1 MKYNFTD
8 QMKIIGRG
16 LPVWV
21 QLVVRIPFIFLFV
34 YEAFLSR
41 CERQPKIKSPECQSV
56 SIIIPTLNEEKDI
69 CPCIQSLIGNRQ
81 ICEVIIVD
89 GGSNDSTRMLAQKMG
104 ARVIVSDKP
113 ISDGGGRGG
122 QIKAGISIAGGD
134 VIAILHADSRLP
146 GIEIDR
152 MMDLLNRHPDV
163 IGGAVGC
170 RFDSPGFRFRLIEL
184 ANDFRAAFL
193 KISFGDQVQF
203 FRRKPVINA
212 DLFPDIPLM
221 EDVEFS
227 IRLHRLGRR
236 IYLFGSSLVSTRR
249 WDIEGFKNAGGVF
262 KQVLK
267 YLIRRM
273 HATPDTAD
281 LYINY
286 YHS

>member
-8 QMKIIGRG
+8 QIKMIGHG

-21 QLVVRIPFIFLFV
+21 QLVARIPFIFLFV

-41 CERQPKIKSPECQSV
+41 CERHPKMKSPECQSV
-56 SIIIPTLNEEKDI
+56 SIIIPTLNEEKYI

-89 GGSNDSTRMLAQKMG
+89 GGSNDSTRMLARKMG
-104 ARVIVSDKP
+104 ARVIVNDKP

-122 QIKAGISIAGGD
+122 QIKAGINIACGD
-134 VIAILHADSRLP
+134 VIAVLHADSRLP

-152 MMDLLNRHPDV
+152 MMDRLNRHPYV

-170 RFDSPGFRFRLIEL
+170 RFDSPEIRFRFIEF

-203 FRRKPVINA
+203 FRREPVINS

-249 WDIEGFKNAGGVF
+249 WDIEGFKNADKVF

-273 HATPDTAD
+273 HATPDTAE
-281 LYINY
+281 LYRNY